1 MAISTV
7 LTTYLNGLSDGEA
20 RQLVSHFKKHSFDG
34 DILTTEGQKHL
45 RDAEILIQPE
55 TRVKSKAQLEREAA
69 LDVLIAAEREANE
82 TYAEVIGRLG
92 AAKVPS
98 VPGSGGGYG
107 PVNAQD
113 NPAAQ
118 ERYNR
123 AVAARNLILD
133 EAAEAQEAQQAA
145 SEAVREAARTLN
157 QDGPLPARQRRRLP
171 SILRR

>member
-1 MAISTV
+1 MTAKILNNFFDN
-7 LTTYLNGLSDGEA
+7 LTEGEA

-34 DILTTEGQKHL
+34 DILTTEGQAHL
-45 RDAEILIQPE
+45 KNSEILIEQPK
-55 TRVKSKAQLEREAA
+55 RVKSAAQLEREAA
-69 LDVLIAAEREANE
+69 LDILIAAEREANE
-82 TYAEVIGRLG
+82 AYAVVLRKLG
-92 AAKVPS
+92 KVPS
-98 VPGSGGGYG
+98 VPGSDGGYG
-107 PVNAQD
+107 VVNSD
-113 NPAAQ
+113 TPAARD
-118 ERYNR
+118 RYNR

>member
-1 MAISTV
+1 MTSKILNNFFDN
-7 LTTYLNGLSDGEA
+7 LTEGEA

-34 DILTTEGQKHL
+34 GVLTTEGQKHL
-45 RDAEILIQPE
+45 RESEIMIEQPAKIKSEAQLKRERALDILIE
-55 TRVKSKAQLEREAA
+55 
-69 LDVLIAAEREANE
+69 AEREANK
-82 TYAEVIGRLG
+82 TWAEAMTKL
-92 AAKVPS
+92 ADAPAPS

-107 PVNAQD
+107 PVNDQD

-145 SEAVREAARTLN
+145 SGAVREAARTLN

-171 SILRR
+171 SIFKG